1 MRTVY
6 VLGAGVDYP
15 LGVPLAGQ
23 LLAAL
28 AAFTKGEGKDI
39 DAALRKKL
47 PRFRFSFD
55 RHVADQ
61 AETLGERLMSDS
73 SGLSDKLLGALA
85 KHPDQQSE
93 VVSVLT
99 KVIVGLK
106 GVGEANRLDEA
117 TVEALATLAGEEAG
131 GADHTLLKTRG
142 LELTPT
148 ARNALGKAFR
158 QTREEL
164 EGQLTDD
171 EEKAL
176 DEMVAILTNFEELL
190 ADLFAGFYTG
200 DMSRKTRYLY
210 LAWTIWAF
218 FRLQSVIARTKL
230 KDEAN
235 FYTNIGQLGP
245 EDHVVT
251 FNYTNLVDG
260 ISKER
265 LIPFH
270 GDCLSYVRYDRGE
283 VIAQDQSI
291 EQADELEKVREFIEA
306 LQIDLAKDQILLPG
320 IIPPIAMKPVI
331 APAFLDRWHLAS
343 DVLKAAELI
352 VIVGYSFNLID
363 RHFND
368 LLRRAP
374 QARLAA
380 INPDAQTVRAS
391 LCGLLGVQP
400 DALTQQ
406 TFGQFDAWRTDR
418 LIVVKAGSGD
428 VTQDMVASL
437 AAGWSS

>member
-1 MRTVY
+1 MKTVY

-23 LLAAL
+23 LLPAL

-39 DAALRKKL
+39 DAAIRKKL

-85 KHPDQQSE
+85 KHPDQESE
-93 VVSVLT
+93 VVTVLR

-106 GVGEANRLDEA
+106 GVGDANRLDET
-117 TVEALATLAGEEAG
+117 TVETLASLAGEDAG

-158 QTREEL
+158 QTRGEL
-164 EGQLTDD
+164 EGQLSDD

-200 DMSRKTRYLY
+200 DTSRKTRYLY

-218 FRLQSVIARTKL
+218 FRQQSLVAR
-230 KDEAN
+230 AN
-235 FYTNIGQLGP
+235 MQDAPNLYANLGGLGP
-245 EDHVVT
+245 DDHVVT
-251 FNYTNLVDG
+251 FNYTSLVDG
-260 ISKER
+260 VPKDR

-283 VIAQDQSI
+283 VIAHA
-291 EQADELEKVREFIEA
+291 QAPDPAAELEKVREFIDA
-306 LQIDLAKDQILLPG
+306 LQIDLSKDQVLLPG

-343 DVLKAAELI
+343 DVLKSAELI

-368 LLRRAP
+368 LLRRAS
-374 QARLAA
+374 QARVAA
-380 INPDAQTVRAS
+380 INPDAATVRGN
-391 LCGLLGVQP
+391 LCNLLGVQP
-400 DALTQQ
+400 EALTKQA
-406 TFGQFDAWRTDR
+406 FDPFEAWRTER
-418 LIVVKAGSGD
+418 LIVLQAGSGD
-428 VTQDMVASL
+428 VTKEVVASL
-437 AAGWSS
+437 EAGW